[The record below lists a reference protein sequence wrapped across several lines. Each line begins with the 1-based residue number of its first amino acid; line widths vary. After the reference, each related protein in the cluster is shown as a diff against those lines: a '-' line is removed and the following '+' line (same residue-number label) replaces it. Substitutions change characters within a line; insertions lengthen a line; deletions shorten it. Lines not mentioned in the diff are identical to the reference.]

1 MPSFVTCFYEPYGGL
16 YKATF
21 VFIGGCVVQI
31 QIWGYLSLYIS
42 DTLQTL
48 FWDYDQLGQC
58 KFC

>member
-48 FWDYDQLGQC
+48 F
-58 KFC
+58 